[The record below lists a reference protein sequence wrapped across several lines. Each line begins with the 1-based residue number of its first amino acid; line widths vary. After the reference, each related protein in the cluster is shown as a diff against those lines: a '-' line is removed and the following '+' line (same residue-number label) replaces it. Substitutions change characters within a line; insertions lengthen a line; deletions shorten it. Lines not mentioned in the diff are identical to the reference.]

1 MHATATEIFYVRSG
15 VLSIYFDD
23 ELGATA
29 GAATTAAS
37 NAPAA
42 PLAEAGSGSA
52 VETGAPVATAL
63 NGTAAQSGA
72 VHHLHAHDSV
82 VIPPRRWHRMA
93 NTHQSTL
100 VLVYATLLT
109 L

>member
-23 ELGATA
+23 EPGAAT
-29 GAATTAAS
+29 GAATTAAPG
-37 NAPAA
+37 APAA
-42 PLAEAGSGSA
+42 PLAEAGGGSA
-52 VETGAPVATAL
+52 VETGAPAAAAL
-63 NGTAAQSGA
+63 NGTAVQSGA
-72 VHHLHAHDSV
+72 VHHLRAHDSV